1 MRRVRRIF
9 LTSIV
14 CLRPPFA
21 SLLRFRCACVDHSF
35 GGFKCG
41 IAAVLAR
48 VRCWRFTS
56 RMRHANARVV
66 AIFLAL
72 REPEAIFCVWR
83 GARSASEIPSPTSA
97 AGHPDRAGR
106 SWTTTG
112 PVGVVAAAI
121 TGKYSTKNIRHA
133 PSAQSPLPPAP
144 ARPTRVIP
152 GSPYTTQRQGWAPA
166 QSKGCVILANSLMHH
181 RAPNRRTI
189 APRSSRLA
197 KPRTV
202 VL

>member
-1 MRRVRRIF
+1 MLADCRPRDGSCFDRRCSADLERRRSVLSPFCRPRAKNECGGGQGHSSHAWVGVRHGGGVPRACVASVAF
-9 LTSIV
+9 FFASIV

-35 GGFKCG
+35 VGFKCG

-72 REPEAIFCVWR
+72 REPEAKFCVWR
-83 GARSASEIPSPTSA
+83 GARSASEIPTPTSA

-121 TGKYSTKNIRHA
+121 AG
-133 PSAQSPLPPAP
+133 Q
-144 ARPTRVIP
+144 
-152 GSPYTTQRQGWAPA
+152 
-166 QSKGCVILANSLMHH
+166 
-181 RAPNRRTI
+181 
-189 APRSSRLA
+189 
-197 KPRTV
+197 
-202 VL
+202 